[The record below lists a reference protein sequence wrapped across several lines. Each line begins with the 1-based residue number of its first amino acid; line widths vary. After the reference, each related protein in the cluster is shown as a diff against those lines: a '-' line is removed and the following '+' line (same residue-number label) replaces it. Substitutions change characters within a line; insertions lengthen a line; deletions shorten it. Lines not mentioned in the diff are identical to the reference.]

1 VLVCC
6 VLCSIELALQY
17 NLLQRILLMKMEFWG
32 VEVKPGEVLCC
43 DPGDDKYL
51 HLSQAALGE
60 IQIAKENERVLLNVH
75 DDNKKIVLGAL
86 TYGKCDQ
93 FSLDIMFSKPFK
105 LSHSCTT
112 GSVFFI
118 GYTTVVEDVDGG
130 MGGYEDSDSDSD
142 DDRQAQALMR
152 RVKENGQKEARLA
165 KPELMKDGV
174 KQLKPESV
182 LIDKA
187 AAKAKPGERKS
198 LPGKKPEEKEE
209 SSEDDDEEDDDD
221 DDDVDDDDDE
231 DDEGMEGSSDD
242 EDESDEEEGDSDDE
256 SDEDKNRKMPKV
268 ESSGKKRPLP
278 DSSIKSPGTDKKAKV
293 TPGGAQNQGTDGGK
307 KGGPKISVSKEQI
320 PSNKGQTPKA
330 KGGVGAKESPK
341 PSTTPGSGKKIGQHV
356 CNTCSR
362 NFATESAL
370 TQHNAAKHGG
380 K

>member
-1 VLVCC
+1 
-6 VLCSIELALQY
+6 
-17 NLLQRILLMKMEFWG
+17 MEFWG
-32 VEVKPGEVLCC
+32 VEVKPGEVQSC
-43 DPGDDKYL
+43 DPGDGKYL

-60 IQIAKENERVLLNVH
+60 IQNAKESERALLNVH
-75 DDNKKIVLGAL
+75 VDNKKVVLGVL

-118 GYTTVVEDVDGG
+118 GYTTVVEETDGG
-130 MGGYEDSDSDSD
+130 MKGYDDSDSDSD
-142 DDRQAQALMR
+142 DDRQAQAMMH
-152 RVKENGQKEARLA
+152 RVKENGQREARLA
-165 KPELMKDGV
+165 KPELMKDGA
-174 KQLKPESV
+174 KQVKPEPV
-182 LIDKA
+182 IIDKA

-198 LPGKKPEEKEE
+198 LPGKKPVEKEE
-209 SSEDDDEEDDDD
+209 STDDDDEEDDGDG
-221 DDDVDDDDDE
+221 VDDE
-231 DDEGMEGSSDD
+231 DDDENMEGSSDD
-242 EDESDEEEGDSDDE
+242 EDESDEEEGDSEDE
-256 SDEDKNRKMPKV
+256 SDEDKNQKTPKV

-293 TPGGAQNQGTDGGK
+293 TPGGAQNQGTDGSK
-307 KGGPKISVSKEQI
+307 KGGGPKTFVSKEQT

-330 KGGVGAKESPK
+330 KGAVAAKESPK
-341 PSTTPGSGKKIGQHV
+341 PSTTPGSGKKFGQHV

>member
-1 VLVCC
+1 
-6 VLCSIELALQY
+6 
-17 NLLQRILLMKMEFWG
+17 MEFWG
-32 VEVKPGEVLCC
+32 VEVKPGEVLSC

-60 IQIAKENERVLLNVH
+60 IQNAKQNERVLLNVH

-118 GYTTVVEDVDGG
+118 GYTTVVEDADDG
-130 MGGYEDSDSDSD
+130 MGGFDDSDSDSD
-142 DDRQAQALMR
+142 DHRQAQAMMR
-152 RVKENGQKEARLA
+152 RVKENGQKEARLS
-165 KPELMKDGV
+165 KPELAKDGV
-174 KQLKPESV
+174 KHLKPESV
-182 LIDKA
+182 LTDKA
-187 AAKAKPGERKS
+187 AAKAKPGQKK
-198 LPGKKPEEKEE
+198 LIPGNKPEETEE
-209 SSEDDDEEDDDD
+209 SSDDDDE
-221 DDDVDDDDDE
+221 DDDDE
-231 DDEGMEGSSDD
+231 DDEDDDEEGMEGSSDE
-242 EDESDEEEGDSDDE
+242 EDESDEEDGDSDDE
-256 SDEDKNRKMPKV
+256 SDEDKNRNMPKV
-268 ESSGKKRPLP
+268 ESSGKKRPFA
-278 DSSIKSPGTDKKAKV
+278 DASTKTPGTDKKTKV

-307 KGGPKISVSKEQI
+307 KGGPKQSVSNEHTL
-320 PSNKGQTPKA
+320 SNKGQTPKA
-330 KGGVGAKESPK
+330 KGAVGAKETPK

>member
-1 VLVCC
+1 
-6 VLCSIELALQY
+6 
-17 NLLQRILLMKMEFWG
+17 MKMEFWG
-32 VEVKPGEVLCC
+32 VEVKPGEVLSC

-60 IQIAKENERVLLNVH
+60 IQNAKENERVLLNVH

-93 FSLDIMFSKPFK
+93 FSLDIVFSKPFK

-118 GYTTVVEDVDGG
+118 GYTTIVEEADDRI
-130 MGGYEDSDSDSD
+130 GGYDDSDSDSD
-142 DDRQAQALMR
+142 DDRQAQALLR
-152 RVKENGQKEARLA
+152 RVKENGQKEERLA
-165 KPELMKDGV
+165 KSELTKDGA
-174 KQLKPESV
+174 KHLKPESV
-182 LIDKA
+182 LVDKA
-187 AAKAKPGERKS
+187 SAKAKPKEIKS
-198 LPGKKPEEKEE
+198 IPAKKPEEKEE
-209 SSEDDDEEDDDD
+209 SSDEDDEDDDEEDDDD
-221 DDDVDDDDDE
+221 

-256 SDEDKNRKMPKV
+256 SDEDKNQKMPKV
-268 ESSGKKRPLP
+268 ESVGKKRSLP
-278 DSSIKSPGTDKKAKV
+278 DSSTKSPGIDKKAKM

-307 KGGPKISVSKEQI
+307 KGGPKTSVSKEQT
-320 PSNKGQTPKA
+320 PSNKGQTPKG
-330 KGGVGAKESPK
+330 KGAVGDKESPK
-341 PSTTPGSGKKIGQHV
+341 PSATPGSGKKIGQHV

-370 TQHNAAKHGG
+370 SQHNAAKHGG